1 MLRPREGSSEA
12 STGLDPVLAFSI
24 FVLALIA
31 IGLLVAAFLAGYT
44 YSTPGVEAPLVL
56 AITLAFSLILVINVV
71 RVGLRS
77 LRRLVAGR

>member
-12 STGLDPVLAFSI
+12 TTGLDPILAFTV

-31 IGLLVAAFLAGYT
+31 IGLLVVAFLAVYT
-44 YSTPGVEAPLVL
+44 YSTPGVEAPLVV

-71 RVGLRS
+71 RVGIRQLRH
-77 LRRLVAGR
+77 LVAGR

>member
-1 MLRPREGSSEA
+1 MLRPREGSTQA
-12 STGLDPVLAFSI
+12 STGLDPVLALSI

-31 IGLLVAAFLAGYT
+31 LGLFVAAFLAVYT
-44 YSTPGVEAPLVL
+44 YSTPGVEAPLVI

-71 RVGLRS
+71 RVGIRS

>member
-1 MLRPREGSSEA
+1 MLRPREGSTEA

-31 IGLLVAAFLAGYT
+31 IGLFVAAFLAVYT

-56 AITLAFSLILVINVV
+56 SITLAFSLILVINVV
-71 RVGLRS
+71 RVGIRS

>member
-31 IGLLVAAFLAGYT
+31 IGLFVAAFLAVYT

-71 RVGLRS
+71 RVGIRS

>member
-1 MLRPREGSSEA
+1 MLRPREGSTKA
-12 STGLDPVLAFSI
+12 STGLDPVQAFSI

-31 IGLLVAAFLAGYT
+31 IGLLVAAFLAVYT
-44 YSTPGVEAPLVL
+44 YSTPGVEAPLVV

-71 RVGLRS
+71 RVGIRS

>member
-24 FVLALIA
+24 LVLALIA
-31 IGLLVAAFLAGYT
+31 AGLFVAAFLAVYT
-44 YSTPGVEAPLVL
+44 YSTPGVEAPLVI

-71 RVGLRS
+71 RVGIRS

>member
-1 MLRPREGSSEA
+1 MLRPREGSTEA

-24 FVLALIA
+24 LVLALIA
-31 IGLLVAAFLAGYT
+31 VGLLVAAFLAVYT

-56 AITLAFSLILVINVV
+56 SITLAFSLILVINVV
-71 RVGLRS
+71 RVGIRS

>member
-1 MLRPREGSSEA
+1 MLRPREGSTQA

-31 IGLLVAAFLAGYT
+31 IGLFVAAFLAVYT

-56 AITLAFSLILVINVV
+56 SITLAFSLILVINVV
-71 RVGLRS
+71 RVGIRS

>member
-12 STGLDPVLAFSI
+12 STGLDPVQAFSI

-31 IGLLVAAFLAGYT
+31 IGLFVAAFLAVYT

-71 RVGLRS
+71 RVGIRS

>member
-1 MLRPREGSSEA
+1 MLRPREGSSDA
-12 STGLDPVLAFSI
+12 ATGLDPVLAFSI

-31 IGLLVAAFLAGYT
+31 LGLFVAAFLAVYT

-56 AITLAFSLILVINVV
+56 AMSLAFSLILVINVV
-71 RVGLRS
+71 RVGIRS

>member
-1 MLRPREGSSEA
+1 MLRPREGSTEA
-12 STGLDPVLAFSI
+12 STGLDPVQAFSI

-31 IGLLVAAFLAGYT
+31 IGLFVAAFLAVYT
-44 YSTPGVEAPLVL
+44 YSTPGVEAPLVV

-71 RVGLRS
+71 RVGIRS

>member
-1 MLRPREGSSEA
+1 MLRPREGSTEDSA
-12 STGLDPVLAFSI
+12 GLDPVLAFSI

-31 IGLLVAAFLAGYT
+31 IGLFVAAFLAVYT
-44 YSTPGVEAPLVL
+44 YSTPGVEAPLVV

-71 RVGLRS
+71 RAGIRS

>member
-31 IGLLVAAFLAGYT
+31 IGLLVAAFLAVYT

>member
-12 STGLDPVLAFSI
+12 PAGLDPVLAFSI
-24 FVLALIA
+24 LVLALIA
-31 IGLLVAAFLAGYT
+31 IGLFVAAFLAVYT
-44 YSTPGVEAPLVL
+44 YSTPRVEAPLVL

>member
-12 STGLDPVLAFSI
+12 STGLDPVLSFSI

-31 IGLLVAAFLAGYT
+31 IGLFVAAFLAVYT

-56 AITLAFSLILVINVV
+56 AITLAFSLLLVINVV
-71 RVGLRS
+71 RVGIRS

>member
-31 IGLLVAAFLAGYT
+31 AGLFVAAFLAVYT

-56 AITLAFSLILVINVV
+56 AITVAFSLILVINVV
-71 RVGLRS
+71 RVGIRS

>member
-1 MLRPREGSSEA
+1 MLRPREGASEA
-12 STGLDPVLAFSI
+12 ATGLDPVLAFSI

-31 IGLLVAAFLAGYT
+31 IGLFVAAFLAVYT

-71 RVGLRS
+71 RVGIRS

>member
-1 MLRPREGSSEA
+1 MLRPREGASEA

-31 IGLLVAAFLAGYT
+31 IGLFVAAFLAVYT

-71 RVGLRS
+71 RVGIRS

>member
-1 MLRPREGSSEA
+1 MLRPREGSTEA

-24 FVLALIA
+24 LVLALIA
-31 IGLLVAAFLAGYT
+31 VGLFVAAFLAVYT

-56 AITLAFSLILVINVV
+56 SITIAFSLILVINVV
-71 RVGLRS
+71 RVGIRS

>member
-24 FVLALIA
+24 LVLALIA
-31 IGLLVAAFLAGYT
+31 IGLFVAAFLAVYT

-71 RVGLRS
+71 RVGIRS

>member
-1 MLRPREGSSEA
+1 MLRPREGSTEA
-12 STGLDPVLAFSI
+12 STGLDPVLAFTI
-24 FVLALIA
+24 LVLALIA
-31 IGLLVAAFLAGYT
+31 VGLFVAAFLAVYT

-71 RVGLRS
+71 RVGIRS